1 MMLAHGLTEVKSQPV
16 CDTLPFLQCA
26 ENKLIVS
33 EQDQNLFLF
42 KGKMQSL
49 KTGNSHSINIVH
61 IGDSHLQ
68 AGFLTEK
75 IKQKLFENFDKDS
88 IAAPGFIFP
97 YTIANTN
104 NPFFYKVDYTGN
116 WNVCKNVDQER
127 NCNLGL
133 SGITITTV
141 DSIASFSFK
150 MNNEKYNIPKKY
162 YFDRIKIFYNQS
174 DSTQLLINGLTPE
187 TEQGFS
193 VINLNCAT
201 DSVFVEI
208 KQQNSSF
215 ELYGMILENSKTSI
229 NYHTIGVNGATAFSY
244 LKCNILSNQLT
255 HINPDLVI
263 ISLGTN
269 EAYDENLNVLEHEF
283 IIKDMIYQIRD
294 ILPHAAILFT
304 TINDHLKK
312 DKSPNLNIIEI
323 NNNIVK
329 ACKQF
334 ELSYWD
340 SYSVM
345 GGANSIEAWHE
356 KGLAGDDL
364 LHFKKLG
371 YEIQGELFSW
381 ALIHFIEN

>member
-1 MMLAHGLTEVKSQPV
+1 MMLAHGITEVISQPV

-26 ENKLIVS
+26 DNKLIVS

-141 DSIASFSFK
+141 DSVASFSFK

-193 VINLNCAT
+193 VINLEYAM
-201 DSVFVEI
+201 DSVFIEI

-244 LKCNILSNQLT
+244 LKCNILSDQLT

-364 LHFKKLG
+364 LHFKKIG
-371 YEIQGELFSW
+371 YEIQGELFSR

>member
-1 MMLAHGLTEVKSQPV
+1 MMLANGITEVISQPV
-16 CDTLPFLQCA
+16 CDTLPFLQCT

-42 KGKMQSL
+42 KEKMQSIQN
-49 KTGNSHSINIVH
+49 GNIRSINIVH

-97 YTIANTN
+97 YAIANTN
-104 NPFFYKVDYTGN
+104 NPFFFRVNYSGN
-116 WNVCKNVDQER
+116 WNVCKNVDQEKS
-127 NCNLGL
+127 CNLGL
-133 SGITITTV
+133 SGITITTN
-141 DSIASFSFK
+141 DSVASFSFK

-162 YFDRIKIFYNQS
+162 YFDRVKIFHNQS
-174 DSTQLLINGLTPE
+174 DSTQLLINGLTLE
-187 TEQGFS
+187 TKQGFS
-193 VINLNCAT
+193 AINLECAM
-201 DSVFVEI
+201 DSVFVEMI
-208 KQQNSSF
+208 QQNSSF
-215 ELYGMILENSKTSI
+215 ELYGIILENSKTSL

-244 LKCNILSNQLT
+244 LKCNILSDQLKQ
-255 HINPDLVI
+255 INPDLVI

-294 ILPHAAILFT
+294 ILPHAAVLFT

-371 YEIQGELFSW
+371 YEIQGELFSR

>member
-1 MMLAHGLTEVKSQPV
+1 MMLAHGLTEVISQPV

-26 ENKLIVS
+26 DNKLIVS

-141 DSIASFSFK
+141 DSVASFSFK

-193 VINLNCAT
+193 VINLEYAM
-201 DSVFVEI
+201 DSVFIEI

-244 LKCNILSNQLT
+244 LKCNILSDQLT

-364 LHFKKLG
+364 LHFKKIG
-371 YEIQGELFSW
+371 YEIQGELFSR